1 MKISLTPTPSTFKC
15 REFNAFRK
23 KFESTLSLEAPKRLQ
38 RIPQTFSKSQQG
50 IILQLHFLASKFL
63 TTHFRQYNSAYKNEN
78 FLSMHNL
85 QWIKQHQN
93 LVLSSNK
100 LNKTNPVCFLQIY
113 SEESEILFATYNE
126 IKIYSQSRIFHL
138 IITNTSSYFLIF

>member
-1 MKISLTPTPSTFKC
+1 
-15 REFNAFRK
+15 
-23 KFESTLSLEAPKRLQ
+23 
-38 RIPQTFSKSQQG
+38 
-50 IILQLHFLASKFL
+50 
-63 TTHFRQYNSAYKNEN
+63 
-78 FLSMHNL
+78 MHNL

-126 IKIYSQSRIFHL
+126 I
-138 IITNTSSYFLIF
+138 